1 MQLTSPL
8 FSTVLRIRRRGSY
21 PRPQGF
27 ESLLCY
33 HGIVDQFGRVAWS
46 RSKRLR
52 VQISPMPPGG
62 TMETLVVEI
71 HAAEGGADAKLLIV
85 EQLGV
90 YKKYCIRRH
99 L

>member
-1 MQLTSPL
+1 MDG
-8 FSTVLRIRRRGSY
+8 RRSHKALGVGSD
-21 PRPQGF
+21 PTRATA
-27 ESLLCY
+27 
-33 HGIVDQFGRVAWS
+33 GIVDQLGRVAS
-46 RSKRLR
+46 LRTRKLR

-62 TMETLVVEI
+62 NMETLVVEI

>member
-1 MQLTSPL
+1 
-8 FSTVLRIRRRGSY
+8 
-21 PRPQGF
+21 
-27 ESLLCY
+27 
-33 HGIVDQFGRVAWS
+33 
-46 RSKRLR
+46 
-52 VQISPMPPGG
+52 MPPGG
-62 TMETLVVEI
+62 NMETLVVEI